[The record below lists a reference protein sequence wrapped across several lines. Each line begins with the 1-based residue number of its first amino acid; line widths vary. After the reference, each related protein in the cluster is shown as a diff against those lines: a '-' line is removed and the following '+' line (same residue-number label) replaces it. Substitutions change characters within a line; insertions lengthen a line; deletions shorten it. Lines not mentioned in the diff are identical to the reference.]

1 MYNILN
7 SNKKNKKNFKKYL
20 HFIKRYIKILIEVER
35 SGKKW
40 FKMLW
45 RWNKVLIG
53 EYEHSLDVKG
63 RLIMPAKLRDDIGEK
78 FIITKGLD
86 GCLFGF
92 SQNEW
97 TNFEEKLKTLPL
109 TNKNARDFVRFF
121 LSGATECEIDKQGRF
136 LITSN
141 LREYATLEKDA
152 IIIGVGTRIEIWNR
166 EKWKSYNSDEN
177 ISADEIAENMTMLG
191 I

>member
-1 MYNILN
+1 M
-7 SNKKNKKNFKKYL
+7 
-20 HFIKRYIKILIEVER
+20 
-35 SGKKW
+35 
-40 FKMLW
+40 
-45 RWNKVLIG
+45 LIG

-63 RLIMPAKLRDDIGEK
+63 RLIMPAKLREDIGDT

-97 TNFEEKLKTLPL
+97 NNFEEKLKTLPL

-121 LSGATECEIDKQGRF
+121 LSGAIECEIDKQGRF
-136 LITSN
+136 LIASN
-141 LREYATLEKDA
+141 LREYASLDKEVMIT
-152 IIIGVGTRIEIWNR
+152 GVGTRIEIWNR
-166 EKWKSYNSDEN
+166 EKWKKYNSEEN
-177 ISADEIAENMTMLG
+177 LSADQIAENMANLGMLG

>member
-1 MYNILN
+1 M
-7 SNKKNKKNFKKYL
+7 
-20 HFIKRYIKILIEVER
+20 
-35 SGKKW
+35 
-40 FKMLW
+40 
-45 RWNKVLIG
+45 LIG
-53 EYEHSLDVKG
+53 EYEHSLDAKG
-63 RLIMPAKLRDDIGEK
+63 RLIMPAKIREDIGEK

-92 SQNEW
+92 SQKEW

-121 LSGATECEIDKQGRF
+121 LSGAIECEIDKQGRF
-136 LITSN
+136 LIASN
-141 LREYATLEKDA
+141 LREYGALEKEA
-152 IIIGVGTRIEIWNR
+152 VIIGVGTRIEIWNKD
-166 EKWKSYNSDEN
+166 KWKTYNSEEN

>member
-1 MYNILN
+1 M
-7 SNKKNKKNFKKYL
+7 
-20 HFIKRYIKILIEVER
+20 
-35 SGKKW
+35 
-40 FKMLW
+40 
-45 RWNKVLIG
+45 LIG
-53 EYEHSLDVKG
+53 EYEHSLDAKG
-63 RLIMPAKLRDDIGEK
+63 RLIMPAKLRECLGEK

-121 LSGATECEIDKQGRF
+121 LSGAIECEIDKQGRF
-136 LITSN
+136 LIASN
-141 LREYATLEKDA
+141 LREYGALEKEA
-152 IIIGVGTRIEIWNR
+152 VIIGVGTRIEIWNKD
-166 EKWKSYNSDEN
+166 KWKTYNSEEN

>member
-1 MYNILN
+1 M
-7 SNKKNKKNFKKYL
+7 
-20 HFIKRYIKILIEVER
+20 
-35 SGKKW
+35 
-40 FKMLW
+40 
-45 RWNKVLIG
+45 LIG
-53 EYEHSLDVKG
+53 EYEHSLDAKG
-63 RLIMPAKLRDDIGEK
+63 RLIMPAKLREDMGEK

-136 LITSN
+136 LIAGN
-141 LREYATLEKDA
+141 LRQYAEMEKEVA
-152 IIIGVGTRIEIWNR
+152 IIGVGTRIEIWNK
-166 EKWKSYNSDEN
+166 EKWKQYNSDEN
-177 ISADEIAENMTMLG
+177 ISADAIAENMTMLG